1 MTQCSFINQTKVQK
15 LHGYQTCIESLSD
28 RNFFEIL
35 TNIISQTPKAL
46 RTTGVLLQVRLDV
59 VSMGIL
65 SLSTSAGQDKH
76 RWAFVC

>member
-1 MTQCSFINQTKVQK
+1 MTQCSSINQTKVAK
-15 LHGYQTCIESLSD
+15 LHGYQTSIELLSY

-59 VSMGIL
+59 VSTGIL
-65 SLSTSAGQDKH
+65 SLSTSAGQDKQ